1 MAKIYQYLKASDDF
15 TEYRVQGEGVNELCT
30 IDGITYISV
39 ASEPPAY
46 DDRLTV
52 VETVLTTELMSLI
65 KSSSPHVALINER
78 IKSKIREKYDAEDEM
93 YFARISIG
101 VMMGAYTFQPGEQ
114 EAVLAYGAFIE
125 NIRQWGRSEK
135 AALGLA

>member
-1 MAKIYQYLKASDDF
+1 MAKIYQYQKASDDF

-30 IDGITYISV
+30 IDGITFISV
-39 ASEPPAY
+39 TNELPAY
-46 DDRLTV
+46 DERLTV
-52 VETVLTTELMSLI
+52 TETVLTAELLSQI
-65 KSSSPHVALINER
+65 KGSSPHVALINER

-101 VMMGAYTFQPGEQ
+101 TMMGAYTFQAGEQ

-125 NIRQWGRSEK
+125 SIRQGGRAEK
-135 AALGLA
+135 EALGLA